1 MISAVVVMVFCVEA
15 DEEVVV
21 DVLEIVVRDVEVRD
35 VKWRKE
41 LGRGL

>member
-21 DVLEIVVRDVEVRD
+21 DVLEIVVVRDVEVRD
-35 VKWRKE
+35 VK
-41 LGRGL
+41 

>member
-1 MISAVVVMVFCVEA
+1 MVFCVEA
-15 DEEVVV
+15 DDEVVA